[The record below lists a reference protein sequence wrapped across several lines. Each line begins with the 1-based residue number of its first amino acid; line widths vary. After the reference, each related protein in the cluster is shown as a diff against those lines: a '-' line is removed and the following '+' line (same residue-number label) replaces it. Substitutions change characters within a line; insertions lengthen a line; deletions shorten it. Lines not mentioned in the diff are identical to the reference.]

1 MSTKKFTPHAQREL
15 NKNPNVVKC
24 TEAKIVFTEEFALK
38 VCDALRNGEDPYQVF
53 TDNGL
58 SIRIL
63 GKARVNGVIGLWR
76 SKYGLEGLPRR
87 KTQPKQEKAHVET
100 AQERKDRHLAE
111 AIVICDEYIANPESL
126 GLTPDTDGDTIH
138 FAAIKKV
145 YDSPQQVV
153 VKDLCA
159 HYGYS
164 YSKYYGYLQSLQP
177 ADDEFVNILNP
188 HRKK

>member
-1 MSTKKFTPHAQREL
+1 MSTKKFTPHAQRVL
-15 NKNPNVVKC
+15 NKNPNVIKC
-24 TEAKIVFTEEFALK
+24 TEAKIAFTEEFALK

-53 TDNGL
+53 TDNGI

-87 KTQPKQEKAHVET
+87 RNESKSDENAET
-100 AQERKDRHLAE
+100 AAERKERHLSE

-126 GLTPDTDGDTIH
+126 GLTPETDSDTIRL
-138 FAAIKKV
+138 AAIKKV

-164 YSKYYGYLQSLQP
+164 YSRYYAYLQSLNP

-188 HRKK
+188 HRRK